1 MVNNLRK
8 VGDIITILQLG
19 KLRTKRQKGTEIWI
33 KNPRKLGWRLGWWK
47 KLKIV
52 KNEWLWTKLWP
63 IGKYTS
69 HWELTRQKLN
79 GRIFTKKL
87 EHFPYLPSSDK

>member
-1 MVNNLRK
+1 MNQESKK
-8 VGDIITILQLG
+8 VG
-19 KLRTKRQKGTEIWI
+19 
-33 KNPRKLGWRLGWWK
+33 
-47 KLKIV
+47 LKIRLV
-52 KNEWLWTKLWP
+52 KKIENREKNLEWLWTKLWP
-63 IGKYTS
+63 IGKYTP